1 MSPRRFLLLIFC
13 EKSWFAWLLNYTRIW
28 AIILFMYIIDQ
39 LGHSSVTW
47 IIPLSVKIYCKLKL
61 LWYPFYVS
69 HICRVSW
76 KRWGLDKNTSVVIC
90 LTRGVVINL
99 ASYLATLTVCGLSL
113 YWFLPDARVFSWYS
127 GFLPHKNCQHGNV
140 IDRDNLWCSN

>member
-1 MSPRRFLLLIFC
+1 MLEIMICLATKLHKNLS
-13 EKSWFAWLLNYTRIW
+13 NHTVYVH
-28 AIILFMYIIDQ
+28 Q

-47 IIPLSVKIYCKLKL
+47 IIPLSFKIYCKHKL

-69 HICRVSW
+69 HICRASW

-127 GFLPHKNCQHGNV
+127 GFLPHKNCQHGNI